1 MEWVSIKCLHKKRKD
16 TLESHNAGHKSK
28 ELEPLKML
36 ILYEKNVAE
45 KLKRIANKYEFT
57 TDFIKIK
64 DLRGQ
69 LRTEQEDEMETSGV
83 VYEIGCNKLFKK

>member
-36 ILYEKNVAE
+36 ILYEKTL
-45 KLKRIANKYEFT
+45 LKN
-57 TDFIKIK
+57 
-64 DLRGQ
+64 
-69 LRTEQEDEMETSGV
+69 
-83 VYEIGCNKLFKK
+83 